1 MISTKG
7 WWLIIHIGETA
18 MCNHTQNPS
27 ISDKSGL
34 HQNQQ
39 SPLKAEGSTQAAKK
53 QKLQSVINMAK
64 SINGKKAVIC
74 TALTGEQAIS
84 LVNALKDELNS
95 PLFIKFAG
103 MEVAK

>member
-1 MISTKG
+1 MR
-7 WWLIIHIGETA
+7 
-18 MCNHTQNPS
+18 NHTRNPS
-27 ISDKSGL
+27 NSDNSGL

-39 SPLKAEGSTQAAKK
+39 SPLKSKVANQAPKK
-53 QKLQSVINMAK
+53 QKLQSVFNMAK

>member
-1 MISTKG
+1 VVIQ
-7 WWLIIHIGETA
+7 LNQGETA
-18 MCNHTQNPS
+18 MRNLTQNPS
-27 ISDKSGL
+27 TPTIIGV
-34 HQNQQ
+34 NQ
-39 SPLKAEGSTQAAKK
+39 PKPPKTQKF
-53 QKLQSVINMAK
+53 QSVFNLAK
-64 SINGKKAVIC
+64 SINGKKSVIC

>member
-1 MISTKG
+1 MR
-7 WWLIIHIGETA
+7 
-18 MCNHTQNPS
+18 NHTQNPS
-27 ISDKSGL
+27 NSDNSGL

-39 SPLKAEGSTQAAKK
+39 CTFQAEASTQPTKK
-53 QKLQSVINMAK
+53 QKLQSVFNLAK

-84 LVNALKDELNS
+84 LVNVLKDELNS